1 MFDKTLI
8 PRLARLRMP
17 ERYSAEHISHGLRV
31 TRLSSTPCEVPATFE
46 AFKSRGP
53 TCRRLRVCTEEEEAF
68 ILEFGRFDDDYG
80 AEVAGVI
87 RARRAIVEGEV
98 LGFDSAHFRDQSPT
112 LPAIAHMREQAR
124 LAWMEGIAYRSEQAD
139 GDDTVVHSG
148 LRTAQA
154 GALHAIASH
163 WTLGQDPAIVV
174 MPTGTGKTEVM
185 IAAAVA
191 GACDR
196 LLVIVPTD
204 ALREQTGRKFQT
216 YGLLR
221 QIGVVGDIPPP
232 VVGFLSSRPT
242 RNQFEGLLACNVV
255 VTTMSSIGLSDDA
268 VQEEFA
274 TLFSHVFFDEAH
286 HIEAVTWK
294 RLQQHCAGIPELLFT
309 ATPFR

>member
-8 PRLARLRMP
+8 PGLTKLRLP
-17 ERYSAEHISHGLRV
+17 ERYSADHTSDGLRV
-31 TRLSSTPCEVPATFE
+31 TRLTSTPCEVGATFE
-46 AFKSRGP
+46 PFRSRGP
-53 TCRRLRVCTEEEEAF
+53 TCRRLRATTAEGNEFV
-68 ILEFGRFDDDYG
+68 LEFGNFDDDYG
-80 AEVAGVI
+80 AEVAGVV
-87 RARRAIVEGEV
+87 RARRPIVEGEV
-98 LGFDSAHFRDQSPT
+98 LGFDGARFRDPSPA

-124 LAWMEGIAYRSEQAD
+124 HAWTEGIAYRFEQVH
-139 GDDTVVHSG
+139 GDDTVTHSG

-221 QIGVVGDIPPP
+221 QIGVVGEHTAASCRVSLVETD
-232 VVGFLSSRPT
+232 S
-242 RNQFEGLLACNVV
+242 Q
-255 VTTMSSIGLSDDA
+255 SI
-268 VQEEFA
+268 
-274 TLFSHVFFDEAH
+274 
-286 HIEAVTWK
+286 
-294 RLQQHCAGIPELLFT
+294 
-309 ATPFR
+309 